1 MDEKRVDIKIYTVLF
16 FMILIGFLSFLVYQG
31 CRDSEYKERLAPK
44 DRFKKSK
51 DNALLHIDKQQSGDY
66 SFFNKG

>member
-44 DRFKKSK
+44 DKFKKSK
-51 DNALLHIDKQQSGDY
+51 GNALLRIEKQVIGNY

>member
-16 FMILIGFLSFLVYQG
+16 FLILIGFLSFLVYQG

-44 DRFKKSK
+44 ERFKKNK
-51 DNALLHIDKQQSGDY
+51 DNVLLHITNLASEKV
-66 SFFNKG
+66 

>member
-44 DRFKKSK
+44 EKFKKGK
-51 DNALLHIDKQQSGDY
+51 DNALLHIANSAGGKA
-66 SFFNKG
+66 

>member
-31 CRDSEYKERLAPK
+31 CRDSEFKERLAPK
-44 DRFKKSK
+44 EKFKKSK
-51 DNALLHIDKQQSGDY
+51 DNVQVHIRELASEKV
-66 SFFNKG
+66 

>member
-31 CRDSEYKERLAPK
+31 CRDAEYKERLAP
-44 DRFKKSK
+44 RERYKKNK
-51 DNALLHIDKQQSGDY
+51 DNVLLHIQELSLEKV
-66 SFFNKG
+66 

>member
-31 CRDSEYKERLAPK
+31 CRDAEYKERLAPK
-44 DRFKKSK
+44 ERYKKNK
-51 DNALLHIDKQQSGDY
+51 DNVLMHIQELSREKV
-66 SFFNKG
+66 

>member
-16 FMILIGFLSFLVYQG
+16 FMILIGFLSFLIYQG
-31 CRDSEYKERLAPK
+31 CRDSEYKEKLTPK

-51 DNALLHIDKQQSGDY
+51 GSALLQIDKRVNRDF

>member
-31 CRDSEYKERLAPK
+31 CRDAEYKERLAPK
-44 DRFKKSK
+44 ERYKKNK
-51 DNALLHIDKQQSGDY
+51 DNVLLHIQELSREKV
-66 SFFNKG
+66 

>member
-51 DNALLHIDKQQSGDY
+51 GNALLRIDKQVNMD
-66 SFFNKG
+66 FNFINKG

>member
-16 FMILIGFLSFLVYQG
+16 FMILIGFLSFLIYQG
-31 CRDSEYKERLAPK
+31 CRDSEYKERVTPK
-44 DRFKKSK
+44 DRFKKNK
-51 DNALLHIDKQQSGDY
+51 ENALLRIDKQGCRDF

>member
-31 CRDSEYKERLAPK
+31 CRDSEYKVKLTPK
-44 DRFKKSK
+44 ERFKK
-51 DNALLHIDKQQSGDY
+51 NSGSLFIPY
-66 SFFNKG
+66 LSREIV